1 MILEVIPKQND
12 SMILFCG
19 VLPILIVRSR
29 GVLVTCS
36 PTPVGGLLQVIVSV
50 HVFNIVYFTW
60 IVEREADP

>member
-1 MILEVIPKQND
+1 MILEVIPKRND
-12 SMILFCG
+12 PMILFCG

-29 GVLVTCS
+29 GVLVTI
-36 PTPVGGLLQVIVSV
+36 LLQVIVSV